1 MRSRAR
7 VSGIRSRNGRMGPD
21 CTHSAWGFRNPRGF
35 RGPWGFWG
43 AARSGGVRWWVG
55 SGGQGGADAVHRL
68 VDRALRQRGDPIA
81 VAVHGGL
88 EDLLLEVEES
98 LRVAAVQLPSRTH
111 DLVRPAALPEELD
124 GLEQHRVAA
133 GAVED
138 AEEALIGIQMRDDV

>member
-21 CTHSAWGFRNPRGF
+21 RTHSSWG
-35 RGPWGFWG
+35 
-43 AARSGGVRWWVG
+43 SGVE